1 MIGLHNNSNAHKLV
15 KIKVCLCIQP
25 HRNNKSRLIHPHVGE
40 VKVRQMIVKVRLE
53 KSVELLPC
61 LEILLLSIQVAAAA
75 ADVAASTAVAVG
87 DFLGCC
93 FQLALQV
100 VARSA

>member
-1 MIGLHNNSNAHKLV
+1 
-15 KIKVCLCIQP
+15 
-25 HRNNKSRLIHPHVGE
+25 
-40 VKVRQMIVKVRLE
+40 
-53 KSVELLPC
+53 
-61 LEILLLSIQVAAAA
+61 LLLSIQVAAAA

-100 VARSA
+100 VAVSFTTQGKIYY

>member
-25 HRNNKSRLIHPHVGE
+25 HRNNKSRLIHSHVGE

-61 LEILLLSIQVAAAA
+61 LEILLLSIQVAAVMLLLQSQSAI
-75 ADVAASTAVAVG
+75 
-87 DFLGCC
+87 FL
-93 FQLALQV
+93 V
-100 VARSA
+100 VAFN